1 MEIVTPR
8 WVYCVSAGQDEVGK
22 WKAHDVAGAWCI
34 SYLHT
39 AALRAKCRPDSE
51 SDVFQDRATLPQL
64 NFHHAGS
71 QDQRSLA
78 FGYSGPKWCP
88 VLLRVSGGTQ
98 GRTTPAPARR
108 GAGSLQIHGDRILGG
123 CQPANCIELH
133 DQHRQNRRSL
143 TAHPRHPWLNLNGS
157 RVRLG
162 ASPTG
167 PVQTNCVEPPD
178 QTPPRP
184 SVNSFLL

>member
-22 WKAHDVAGAWCI
+22 WKAHDVAGAWCN

-88 VLLRVSGGTQ
+88 VLLRVSGG
-98 GRTTPAPARR
+98 RR
-108 GAGSLQIHGDRILGG
+108 GVRRPHQRGVVPVLCRSTETVSWVA
-123 CQPANCIELH
+123 ANPRTVSNCTTNIVKIEGL
-133 DQHRQNRRSL
+133 
-143 TAHPRHPWLNLNGS
+143 
-157 RVRLG
+157 
-162 ASPTG
+162 
-167 PVQTNCVEPPD
+167 
-178 QTPPRP
+178 
-184 SVNSFLL
+184 